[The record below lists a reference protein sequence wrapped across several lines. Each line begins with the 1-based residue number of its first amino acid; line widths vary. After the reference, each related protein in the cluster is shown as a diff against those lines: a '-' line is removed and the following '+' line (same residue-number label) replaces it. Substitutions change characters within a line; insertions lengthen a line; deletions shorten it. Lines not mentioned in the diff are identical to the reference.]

1 MNCYLICKHIRVP
14 QPKHKY
20 TSENITDAQTNPVLI
35 HSEVLKVRTYLML
48 PKYALN
54 ELETTKAV
62 LFIAVCFAFQIFHA
76 NTVATP
82 KPGAAWQPSTDE
94 GELLEVNTNLQTRTL
109 LAARCSPLAP
119 APTWK
124 MAEN

>member
-20 TSENITDAQTNPVLI
+20 TSENITDGRTNPVLI
-35 HSEVLKVRTYLML
+35 HSQVLKVRTYLML

-62 LFIAVCFAFQIFHA
+62 LFIAVCFAFQMS
-76 NTVATP
+76 P
-82 KPGAAWQPSTDE
+82 KHCGDT
-94 GELLEVNTNLQTRTL
+94 QTRSR
-109 LAARCSPLAP
+109 LAAFH
-119 APTWK
+119 
-124 MAEN
+124 